1 MSERIRI
8 GFAMTGSFCTFK
20 RVLSVLEDMKQSN
33 KYEITAILSEHSSTM
48 NTKFG
53 EASAL
58 YQHLKDITE
67 QPIIDSIVKAEPI
80 GPQGLFDILVVAPCT
95 GNTLAKLSNSIID
108 TTVTMAVKSHLRKE
122 RPVVLAISTNDGLSG
137 SAENIGRLLNRK
149 HYYFVPFTQ
158 DSPKEKPR
166 SLVANM
172 ELIPETINSA
182 LKNEQFQPLLFTK

>member
-20 RVLSVLEDMKQSN
+20 RVLSILDNMNQSN
-33 KYEITAILSEHSSTM
+33 RYEITAILSEHSATM
-48 NTKFG
+48 DTKFG
-53 EASAL
+53 KASAL
-58 YQHLKDITE
+58 YEHLSEITKR
-67 QPIIDSIVKAEPI
+67 PIINSIAEAEPI
-80 GPQGLFDILVVAPCT
+80 GPQGLFDVLVVAPCT

-108 TTVTMAVKSHLRKE
+108 TAVTMAVKSHLRKE

-149 HYYFVPFTQ
+149 HYYFVPFAQ
-158 DSPKEKPR
+158 DAPKEKPR